1 METQCRFSGGDPH
14 NVKEEPR
21 VQNTLLRQQE
31 IIDAAGNVIVKY
43 GSEHLTIRKIAKEV
57 GIAEGTIYKHFR
69 SKREILSLL
78 ADNIG
83 VLLTSDIERK
93 CAPSH
98 SPLETLGNSIR
109 SQLSAIAQR
118 KGMAFQVIAEI
129 VSLGDK
135 QLNKKIHDSM
145 DKYTSLIRD
154 LLSEG
159 VEKGEIREDID
170 LDAVASLIFSM
181 VEGLSCLW
189 IVSDYSFNLEQR
201 GDPLCKVLCETIKK
215 R

>member
-1 METQCRFSGGDPH
+1 MPKKIREY
-14 NVKEEPR
+14 K
-21 VQNTLLRQQE
+21 NTLVRQQE

-43 GSEHLTIRKIAKEV
+43 GSEHLTIRKIAQEV
-57 GIAEGTIYKHFR
+57 GIAEGTIYKHFG

-83 VLLTSDIERK
+83 DLLTIDIERNRTN
-93 CAPSH
+93 SH
-98 SPLETLGNSIR
+98 SPLEILGNAVR
-109 SQLSAIAQR
+109 SQLLAITQS

-135 QLNKKIHDSM
+135 QLKEKIHDII

-159 VEKGEIREDID
+159 VKKGEIREDID
-170 LDAVASLIFSM
+170 LDTVASLIFNT

-189 IVSDYSFNLEQR
+189 IMDNYNFNLEQR
-201 GDPLCKVLCETIKK
+201 GESLYRFLCETIKK

>member
-1 METQCRFSGGDPH
+1 MPKKIREH
-14 NVKEEPR
+14 K
-21 VQNTLLRQQE
+21 NTLVRQQE
-31 IIDAAGNVIVKY
+31 IIDAAGSVIVKY
-43 GSEHLTIRKIAKEV
+43 GSAHLTIRKIAEEV
-57 GIAEGTIYKHFR
+57 GIAEGTIYKHFG

-83 VLLTSDIERK
+83 DLLTIDIERNRTN
-93 CAPSH
+93 SH
-98 SPLETLGNSIR
+98 SPLEILGNAVR
-109 SQLSAIAQR
+109 SQLLAITQS

-135 QLNKKIHDSM
+135 QLKEKIHDSI

-159 VEKGEIREDID
+159 VEKGEIREDVD
-170 LDAVASLIFSM
+170 LDTVASLIFSM

-189 IVSDYSFNLEQR
+189 ILDNYSFNLAQR
-201 GDPLCKVLCETIKK
+201 AEPLYAVLCETIKK
-215 R
+215 H

>member
-1 METQCRFSGGDPH
+1 MPKKIREH
-14 NVKEEPR
+14 K
-21 VQNTLLRQQE
+21 NTLVRQQE
-31 IIDAAGNVIVKY
+31 IIDAAGSVIVKY
-43 GSEHLTIRKIAKEV
+43 GSAHLTIRKIAEEV

-78 ADNIG
+78 AENIG
-83 VLLTSDIERK
+83 DLLISDIERNRTS
-93 CAPSH
+93 SH
-98 SPLETLGNSIR
+98 SPLEALCNTIR
-109 SQLSAIAQR
+109 SQFSAIAQS

-135 QLNKKIHDSM
+135 QLKEKIHDIV

-159 VEKGEIREDID
+159 VKKGEIREDVD
-170 LDAVASLIFSM
+170 LDMVASLIFNT

-189 IVSDYSFNLEQR
+189 IMDNYNFNLGQR
-201 GDPLCKVLCETIKK
+201 AKPLHRFLCETIKK
-215 R
+215 H

>member
-1 METQCRFSGGDPH
+1 MPKKIREHKS
-14 NVKEEPR
+14 
-21 VQNTLLRQQE
+21 TLVRRQE
-31 IIDAAGNVIVKY
+31 IIDAAGSVIVKY
-43 GSEHLTIRKIAKEV
+43 GSERLTIRKIAQEV

-69 SKREILSLL
+69 GKREILSLM

-83 VLLTSDIERK
+83 DLLTSDIERNRTN
-93 CAPSH
+93 SH
-98 SPLETLGNSIR
+98 SSLETLGNAIR
-109 SQLSAIAQR
+109 SQLSAITQS

-135 QLNKKIHDSM
+135 QLKEKIHDII

-159 VEKGEIREDID
+159 VKKGEIQEDVDI
-170 LDAVASLIFSM
+170 DAVASLIFNT

-189 IVSDYSFNLEQR
+189 IMDNYNFNLEQR
-201 GDPLCKVLCETIKK
+201 AEPLNRFLCETIKK